1 MKLGRIPLTEAAG
14 ALVVHTLRL
23 GEGVVF
29 KKGRVLSAEDLERL
43 RAAGHQSVIAARLDA
58 DDVPEDAAAAAVGA
72 AVLGE
77 GLRAATATTGR
88 CNLHAQEAGLFLVER
103 ERVDRL
109 NLVDESVTLATIAPH
124 TPVLAGDLVATV
136 KIIPFAVPSATL
148 TRCIAEARGGLL
160 RVAPFRR
167 RPVGLVLTRLP
178 GVHESQLDRTAA
190 AQRLRIERV
199 GSATARELRCDH
211 DEAAV
216 ARALS
221 ELRDAGCRLI
231 LVLGASAIVDR
242 RDVIPAAIERLG
254 GVIDHFGLPVDP
266 GNLLLLG
273 RCPAPGNEGEEL
285 SVIGVPGCGRSLR
298 RSGYD
303 WVLERLCA
311 DLPVTRRD
319 LMTMGVGGLLAEIPT
334 RPQPRLPDVEA
345 RPVKTGAAGARIG
358 AVVLAAG
365 RSSRMGSPNKLLC
378 ELEGAPL
385 IAHVIDALLTTEVRP
400 IVVVTGHEEAAVR
413 QALDGKQVRFVH
425 NPDFEQG
432 MSTSLRAGL
441 AALGAEVDAALIC
454 LGDMPRVRPA
464 HIESLLGAFD
474 PDDGRAV
481 VVPTYRGQRGNPV
494 LWAARFFPELQR
506 LSGDTGARALLAQ
519 HAELVCRV
527 PMEDAGVAIDVD
539 TPSDL
544 AALGARSASDFE
556 PK

>member
-1 MKLGRIPLTEAAG
+1 MKLGRIALTEAAG

-43 RAAGHQSVIAARLDA
+43 FAAGHDSVIAARLDA
-58 DDVPEDAAAAAVGA
+58 DDVPEDEAAASVGA
-72 AVLGE
+72 AVLGD
-77 GLRAATATTGR
+77 GLQAAGATTGR
-88 CNLHAQEAGLFLVER
+88 CNLHAQTAGLFLVDR

-136 KIIPFAVPSATL
+136 KIIPFAVPAATL
-148 TRCIAEARGGLL
+148 ARCITEAHGGLL
-160 RVAPFRR
+160 RIAPFHR

-178 GVHESQLDRTAA
+178 GVHESQLDRAAA

-199 GSATARELRCDH
+199 GGATERELRCEH

-216 ARALS
+216 ATALS
-221 ELRDAGCRLI
+221 ELREAGCRLV

-254 GVIDHFGLPVDP
+254 GVIEHFGLPVDP

-273 RCPAPGNEGEEL
+273 RFPAPGGDIA
-285 SVIGVPGCGRSLR
+285 VIGVPGCGRSLR

-311 DLPVTRRD
+311 ELPVTRRD

-334 RPQPRLPDVEA
+334 RPQPRLAEE
-345 RPVKTGAAGARIG
+345 RPAKKGTAGARIG

-385 IAHVIDALLTTEVRP
+385 ITHMIDALLATEVRP
-400 IVVVTGHEEAAVR
+400 IVVVTGHEELAVR
-413 QALDGKQVRFVH
+413 QALDGKPVLFVH
-425 NPDFEQG
+425 NPDFAQG

-441 AALGAEVDAALIC
+441 AALGTEVDAALIC

-474 PDDGRAV
+474 PDDGRAI

-494 LWAARFFPELQR
+494 LWAASFFPELQR
-506 LSGDTGARALLAQ
+506 LSGDTGARALLEQ
-519 HAELVCRV
+519 HAERVCRV

-544 AALGARSASDFE
+544 AALGGRTERS
-556 PK
+556 

>member
-1 MKLGRIPLTEAAG
+1 MKLGRIPVAEAAG

-29 KKGRVLSAEDLERL
+29 KKGRLLSPEDLERL
-43 RAAGHQSVIAARLDA
+43 RAAGYDSVIAARLDA
-58 DDVPEDAAAAAVGA
+58 DDVPEDAAASAVGA

-77 GLRAATATTGR
+77 GLRAAVATTGR
-88 CNLHAQEAGLFLVER
+88 CNLHAQTAGLFLVER
-103 ERVDRL
+103 ERVDQL

-148 TRCIAEARGGLL
+148 TRCIAEAHGGLL

-167 RPVGLVLTRLP
+167 RAVGLILTRLP
-178 GVHESQLDRTAA
+178 GVHESQLERTAA

-199 GSATARELRCDH
+199 GCVTERELRCDH

-216 ARALS
+216 AAALS
-221 ELRDAGCRLI
+221 EQRDAGCRLI

-254 GVIDHFGLPVDP
+254 GTIEHFGLPVDP

-273 RCPAPGNEGEEL
+273 RCPAPQGEPGGEID
-285 SVIGVPGCGRSLR
+285 VIGVPGCGRSLR

-311 DLPVTRRD
+311 DLAVTRRD

-334 RPQPRLPDVEA
+334 RPQPRLAEA
-345 RPVKTGAAGARIG
+345 RPAKAGTAGARIG

-378 ELEGAPL
+378 ELEGVPL
-385 IAHVIDALLTTEVRP
+385 IAHVIDALLATEVRP

-413 QALDGKQVRFVH
+413 QVLDGRPVRFVH
-425 NPDFEQG
+425 NPDFAEG

-441 AALGAEVDAALIC
+441 AALGTEVDAALIC

-494 LWAARFFPELQR
+494 LWAARFFPELQGLR
-506 LSGDTGARALLAQ
+506 GDTGARALLEE
-519 HAELVCRV
+519 HAERVCRV

-544 AALGARSASDFE
+544 AALGGRPERD
-556 PK
+556 

>member
-1 MKLGRIPLTEAAG
+1 MKLGRIPVAEAAG

-29 KKGRVLSAEDLERL
+29 KKGRVLSAEDLDRL
-43 RAAGHQSVIAARLDA
+43 RTAGHDSVIAARLDA
-58 DDVPEDAAAAAVGA
+58 DDVPEDAAASAIGA

-88 CNLHAQEAGLFLVER
+88 CNLHAQTAGLFLVDR
-103 ERVDRL
+103 ERVDQL
-109 NLVDESVTLATIAPH
+109 NLIDESVTLATIAPYA
-124 TPVLAGDLVATV
+124 PVLAGDLVATV

-148 TRCIAEARGGLL
+148 SRCLAEAHGGLL

-178 GVHESQLDRTAA
+178 GVHESQLDRAA
-190 AQRLRIERV
+190 AGQRLRIERV
-199 GSATARELRCDH
+199 GCTTERELRCDH

-216 ARALS
+216 AGALS
-221 ELRDAGCRLI
+221 ELRDAGCQMA

-242 RDVIPAAIERLG
+242 RDVIPSAIERLG
-254 GVIDHFGLPVDP
+254 GAIDHFGLPVDP

-273 RCPAPGNEGEEL
+273 RCPAPGPQGCEIV
-285 SVIGVPGCGRSLR
+285 VIGVPGCGRSLR

-334 RPQPRLPDVEA
+334 RPQPRLEEA
-345 RPVKTGAAGARIG
+345 RLAKTATAGARIG

-365 RSSRMGSPNKLLC
+365 KSSRMGSPNKLLC

-385 IAHVIDALLTTEVRP
+385 ITHMIDALLATEVRP

-413 QALDGKQVRFVH
+413 QVLDGKPVRFVH
-425 NPDFEQG
+425 NPDFAEG

-441 AALGAEVDAALIC
+441 AALGAEIDAALIC
-454 LGDMPRVRPA
+454 LADMPRVRPA

-474 PDDGRAV
+474 PDDGRAI
-481 VVPTYRGQRGNPV
+481 VVPTHRGQRGNPV
-494 LWAARFFPELQR
+494 LWASRFFPELQR
-506 LSGDTGARALLAQ
+506 LSGDTGARALLEH

-527 PMEDAGVAIDVD
+527 PIEDAGVAIDVD

-544 AALGARSASDFE
+544 AALGGRPERD
-556 PK
+556 